1 MDFRKLGNKPDLNRL
16 TSPRDIFQALPAR
29 AAGFGYLRDVQG
41 QVLDAWNQRRTE
53 RDLVIKMNTGSGKTI
68 VGLLILQSS
77 LNEGVGPALYVAP
90 SPYLEEQAAEQA
102 ARLGIPVVGDLEST
116 RYTASKAI
124 AIINIHKLV
133 NGRSV
138 FGGPG
143 NSRPSPVPIG
153 TVVIDDAH
161 AALATVEA
169 QSTIVLP
176 STHRLYGA
184 LLDMFRGDL
193 SQQSETKLLDI
204 EQGDTTAELRVPFWA
219 WADRSSD
226 VLKLLK
232 SAKDDDSL
240 KFTLWLVA
248 DLLKISSAVFT
259 AESLEIRPPFPP
271 IDRITSFAQAPRRIY
286 LTATLPDDG
295 VLVSHF
301 DADAASVRKPI
312 NPSTAADLGDRLILA
327 PQQINAEIE
336 DEDIRQALRAFA
348 DDVNVVVL
356 VPSYRK
362 ADRWVNVANVT
373 AGAEDIKEVVGK
385 LQTQHLGLV
394 VLVNK
399 YDGIDLPDK
408 ACRILVIDGL
418 PEVYGGLDRRQAL
431 ALGNSEAMI
440 DRQLQRIEQ
449 GMGRGVRSAD
459 DHCVVILLGSH
470 LAQLVAD
477 RRYLT
482 KVSPATRAQ
491 MELSDDISEE
501 LRGSGLKELCAVIK
515 QVLDRDP
522 NWVLMSRSK
531 LAGIEYPPGHVDEGV
546 FYSRAALN
554 SAAAGQFDKAVEFM
568 SKAVNSTEDPRL
580 KGWRQEELAVYK
592 HQLDP
597 AGAQQVLVGAIA
609 LNPMITKPIR
619 GVSYHRLSAADNQS
633 RAAAD
638 YLKATYS
645 ERNALLVGVNA
656 LLDDLQFDPERTD
669 EFEDAME
676 KLGLHLGFAS
686 QRPER
691 DDKNGP
697 DVLWAI
703 GGQKFLVIECK
714 SGATADA
721 IHRREVAQLA
731 HSVNWFVE
739 NYGGDNVCTP
749 LMVHPVNVLA
759 SNATAPPDCR
769 IVTIEKL
776 DDLRTAVKSMATA
789 LASGDSWSDPDT
801 VGLQLKSWLLTG
813 GQIASR
819 YSTTT
824 RTTKLTA

>member
-1 MDFRKLGNKPDLNRL
+1 VDFRKLGNKPDLNRL

>member
-676 KLGLHLGFAS
+676 KLSLHLGFAS